1 MFMNSASANFFRG
14 KQEWHTVS
22 IGVPF
27 FRMGRSERS
36 PSFSIVTK
44 LLSDPNLKQS
54 KDDIFFHETLR
65 FKIIYYGIV

>member
-1 MFMNSASANFFRG
+1 
-14 KQEWHTVS
+14 VS

-27 FRMGRSERS
+27 FRMGRSDRS

-44 LLSDPNLKQS
+44 LLSDPNLKQN

-65 FKIIYYGIV
+65 IKKIFGRIVKRIRFLKLAR